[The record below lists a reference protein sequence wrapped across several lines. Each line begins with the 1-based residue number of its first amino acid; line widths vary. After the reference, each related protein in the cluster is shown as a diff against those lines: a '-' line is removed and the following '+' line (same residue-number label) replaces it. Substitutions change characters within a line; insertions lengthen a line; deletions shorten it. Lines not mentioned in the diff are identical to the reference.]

1 MGSDEVWVVRPVT
14 GQAATKDY
22 RCPGCQHAIPAGQPH
37 VVVWPADY
45 IAGDGA
51 ELRRHWHTACWR
63 KGAAGARP
71 R

>member
-1 MGSDEVWVVRPVT
+1 MT

-22 RCPGCQHAIPAGQPH
+22 RCPGCQQTIPRGQPH

-45 IAGDGA
+45 AAGDA
-51 ELRRHWHTACWR
+51 SEQRRHWHTSCWR
-63 KGAAGARP
+63 RSDPHARP